1 MNKFSVTHRD
11 PTTGRFTKFSKDK
24 KLTREV
30 YTGSRKD
37 RNRVA
42 GETRKFKTL
51 PEVKPKIKVI
61 LTGLDGKR
69 KPFKEGQ
76 RYRHGEFK
84 VNGVKIF
91 DMPLLGKVDKNMIRR
106 FKNLKK
112 QQVDTN
118 ISLIESLKELTG
130 SPEILDDD
138 EEDS

>member
-24 KLTREV
+24 KLTREI
-30 YTGSRKD
+30 YTGSRKN
-37 RNRVA
+37 RNRIA
-42 GETRKFKTL
+42 GDTRKFKTF

-84 VNGVKIF
+84 VNGIKIF

-106 FKNLKK
+106 FENIKK
-112 QQVDTN
+112 QQIETS
-118 ISLIESLKELTG
+118 ISLYEALKELTD
-130 SPEILDDD
+130 SPEIFNDD
-138 EEDS
+138 EEE

>member
-1 MNKFSVTHRD
+1 MNKFSVAHRD
-11 PTTGRFTKFSKDK
+11 PTTGLFTEFSKDK
-24 KLTREV
+24 KLTREI

-91 DMPLLGKVDKNMIRR
+91 NMPLLGKVDKNMIRR
-106 FKNLKK
+106 FENIKK
-112 QQVDTN
+112 QQIETS
-118 ISLIESLKELTG
+118 ISLYEALKELTD
-130 SPEILDDD
+130 SPEIFNDD
-138 EEDS
+138 EEE